1 MRALHTKSV
10 DFMVAPYES
19 DSQIAKLISLGLAD
33 IAITEDSD
41 LVVYGVKVILKL
53 NQDGECDYVDLS
65 KWKPEDV
72 DSVFLKQFLNLDYVG
87 RLESAIL
94 SGSDYNHSVRGIGI
108 KRAIKHI
115 SKLKTMNNVIEH
127 LRELKN
133 YSDKVPEDY
142 EKTVLDSKLI
152 FLFATT
158 YNPFTNSLE
167 YLS

>member
-1 MRALHTKSV
+1 MRALHTKSI

-53 NQDGECDYVDLS
+53 NQDGECDFVDLN

-72 DSVFLKQFLNLDYVG
+72 DNVFLKQYLSLDYVG

-94 SGSDYNHSVRGIGI
+94 SGSDYNNSVRGIGI
-108 KRAIKHI
+108 KRAIKHLT
-115 SKLKTMNNVIEH
+115 KLKTMNNVI
-127 LRELKN
+127 
-133 YSDKVPEDY
+133 
-142 EKTVLDSKLI
+142 
-152 FLFATT
+152 
-158 YNPFTNSLE
+158 
-167 YLS
+167 